1 MVPHILDIITQI
13 KTEQN
18 RLDITLNK
26 KATAEEIA
34 HFETIKNIQL
44 PDDFRIFYSFC
55 NGFETNDFMFRIIP
69 LYEII
74 DNIPDRHLIKK
85 QDFHF
90 AEYMIYSDMWTLSI
104 APDDKNSYAIYNKM
118 NNVVTLTNYLA
129 EFLKVFITGG
139 VFDGL
144 YTWRERIKRT
154 IK

>member
-13 KTEQN
+13 EIEQA
-18 RLDITLNK
+18 RLGITLNP
-26 KATAEEIA
+26 KATTEEIA
-34 HFETIKNIQL
+34 HFEKAKNIQL

-55 NGFETNDFMFRIIP
+55 NGFDSTDFMFRIIP

-74 DNIPDRHLIKK
+74 GNIPDRHLIKQ

-90 AEYMIYSDMWTLSI
+90 AEYMVYSEMWTISI
-104 APDDKNSYAIYNKM
+104 EAGYKNSYAIYNKM
-118 NNVVTLTNYLA
+118 DNVVTLTNYLA
-129 EFLKVFITGG
+129 EFLSVFITGG

-144 YTWRERIKRT
+144 YTWRERIERT